1 MRRALAILLAASIS
15 LLAQGAGLDVVRK
28 AVAEG
33 RYDDAQADLSRILAA
48 EPANREALAIQVD
61 LATRRWDF
69 LVARRAQTALLTAQG
84 VANVEQA
91 VRADC
96 DRWTDRILEIVQDPS
111 VDAMKYLS
119 EGVEIAP
126 SPDRLGRIHD
136 AWAAAAARKLVEGLL
151 AGGAQ
156 GKIAVLDFQAE
167 GGGASARGAAVAE
180 AVQGILAGRAKVC
193 AADDVRKGFREAR
206 LLLGEGTGA
215 VKLVA
220 EKLAPWAIVR
230 GTVGSVVKAELLR
243 GTDLSPIA
251 HAEVANP
258 FCHAEDRTLQLE
270 VAVSGQKVEKGDG
283 GKFDVLGEAF
293 QLADG
298 SPLRDFDKF
307 QVQVRVG
314 QPAHVYVLLLSS
326 ALSIARLFPD
336 PTVHLGKDPDFAN
349 PVGAGKRYVL
359 PLEGWC
365 YYLDDQPGVETLFVF
380 ASVQPIADLDRL
392 VERMQ
397 AAAKEGNAADSAA
410 LAKDLDARVQG
421 TRGIGGVSEG
431 SIDMALLEGKSTL
444 KAVAEVVAGFD
455 VVSRKFT
462 IRHVKR

>member
-1 MRRALAILLAASIS
+1 MRRALAILLVASS
-15 LLAQGAGLDVVRK
+15 HLLAQGGGLDAVRK
-28 AVAEG
+28 AAAEG
-33 RYDDAQADLSRILAA
+33 RYEEAQADLSRILAA
-48 EPANREALAIQVD
+48 DPANREALAIQVD
-61 LATRRWDF
+61 LATRRWEF
-69 LVARRAQTALLTAQG
+69 IVARRAQTALLTAQG
-84 VANVEQA
+84 VANIEQA

-96 DRWTDRILEIVQDPS
+96 DRWVDRILEIVQDPS

-126 SPDRLGRIHD
+126 SPDRLSRIHD
-136 AWAAAAARKLVEGLL
+136 AWVAAAARKLVEGLL
-151 AGGAQ
+151 AGAAQ

-180 AVQGILAGRAKVC
+180 AVQGLLAGRAKVC
-193 AADDVRKGFREAR
+193 PRDDVKRGFREAR
-206 LLLGEGTGA
+206 LLLGEGSDA

-220 EKLAPWAIVR
+220 EKLAPWAVVR
-230 GTVGSVVKAELLR
+230 GTIGSVVKADLLR

-258 FCHAEDRTLQLE
+258 FSHAEDRTLQLE
-270 VAVSGQKVEKGDG
+270 IAVAGQKTEKGQL

-298 SPLRDFDKF
+298 SALRDFDKF
-307 QVQVRVG
+307 QVKVQVGR
-314 QPAHVYVLLLSS
+314 PAHVYVLLLSS
-326 ALSIARLFPD
+326 ALSVERLFPD
-336 PTVHLGKDPDFAN
+336 PTVHLGQDPDFAN
-349 PVGAGKRYVL
+349 PIAAGRRCVL
-359 PLEGWC
+359 PADGWC

-392 VERMQ
+392 VERMR
-397 AAAKEGNAADSAA
+397 AAAKEGNSADAAA
-410 LAKDLDARVQG
+410 LARDLDARVQG

-431 SIDMALLEGKSTL
+431 SIDMALLEGKSSL